1 MFVCHNQNCMSH
13 WQSKLLKREL
23 QSRTAIAKTKIGTLH
38 RTIIKLQLNELP
50 YSLDRYSR
58 IYEGSKKL
66 LTFENHY
73 VVAVLV
79 FMVSMLFCKN
89 MLGCMDVCMQVLQA
103 LMVGVCQVV
112 RAHWAR

>member
-1 MFVCHNQNCMSH
+1 MSH

-23 QSRTAIAKTKIGTLH
+23 QSRTAIAKNRNSPP
-38 RTIIKLQLNELP
+38 RTIIKLRLNELP

-89 MLGCMDVCMQVLQA
+89 MLGCMDACMQVLQA